1 MTKAFSLFVLGYLL
15 STAQSSSGTATIK
28 ITGFDFSVAG
38 EYPATLCGSDFAGG
52 KGMVYQTRAGEYQ
65 ITIASEERASGA
77 VALNLK
83 NGNVNVTV
91 AVTGKGKNLVR
102 HPRNGGKMTVS
113 SDYKKAEATLELRP
127 VVGQG
132 TATLN
137 ATFVCK

>member
-1 MTKAFSLFVLGYLL
+1 MTSFILLFAIIAA
-15 STAQSSSGTATIK
+15 AQSGSGTATIK
-28 ITGFDFSVAG
+28 ITGFDFTVSG
-38 EYPATLCGSDFAGG
+38 EYPASLCGSDFALG

-65 ITIASEERASGA
+65 ITIASEARASG
-77 VALNLK
+77 VVPLNLK

-137 ATFVCK
+137 ATFICK

>member
-1 MTKAFSLFVLGYLL
+1 MVLSLLALLVLVDQ
-15 STAQSSSGTATIK
+15 STSAGTATIK

-38 EYPATLCGSDFAGG
+38 EYPAALCGSDFAVG
-52 KGMVYQTRAGEYQ
+52 KGMVYQARAGEYQ
-65 ITIASEERASGA
+65 ITIASETRASG
-77 VALNLK
+77 VVPLNLK

-102 HPRNGGKMTVS
+102 HPRNGGRMTVS
-113 SDYKKAEATLELRP
+113 SDYKRAEATLELRP

>member
-1 MTKAFSLFVLGYLL
+1 MTLFIFLFAIIAA
-15 STAQSSSGTATIK
+15 AQTGRAGTATIK

-38 EYPATLCGSDFAGG
+38 EYPATLCGGDFALG
-52 KGMVYQTRAGEYQ
+52 KGMVYQAQAGEYR
-65 ITIASEERASGA
+65 ITIASEARASG
-77 VALNLK
+77 VVPLNLK
-83 NGNVNVTV
+83 NGNVNVT
-91 AVTGKGKNLVR
+91 AVVNGKGKNLVR
-102 HPRNGGKMTVS
+102 HPRNGGKLTVS